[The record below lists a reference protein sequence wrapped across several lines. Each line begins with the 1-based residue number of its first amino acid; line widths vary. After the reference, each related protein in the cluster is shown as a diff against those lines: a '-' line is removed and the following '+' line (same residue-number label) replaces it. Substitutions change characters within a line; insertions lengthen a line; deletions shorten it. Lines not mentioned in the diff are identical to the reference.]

1 MVTWGRVR
9 EAEGEEWDRSN
20 HSISSWDTRSSM
32 LAYATVIERK
42 ELYMMLWSI
51 PLTRAL
57 KGYCT

>member
-20 HSISSWDTRSSM
+20 LSISSWDTRSSM

-42 ELYMMLWSI
+42 KGALYDAMEHSI
-51 PLTRAL
+51 N
-57 KGYCT
+57 